1 MLKPSIFQLFLVAIP
16 SPAKAG
22 EICVIVDT
30 ELFAV
35 GAACN
40 GFKIRDRT
48 APDDPV
54 CELYIYNSSFERAR
68 FVISILHLHER
79 KSQKNNL
86 RGGGEN
92 CSKPFS
98 V

>member
-40 GFKIRDRT
+40 LFHIRVRM
-48 APDDPV
+48 APTRPV
-54 CELYIYNSSFERAR
+54 C
-68 FVISILHLHER
+68 
-79 KSQKNNL
+79 Q
-86 RGGGEN
+86 
-92 CSKPFS
+92 PFICHFFWTGKICLS
-98 V
+98 YLFTEMNVNRNKTE